1 MLLSFVAKNIK
12 KIFIVVIIAPYIL
25 VLQVMLNE
33 KRIKN
38 DLKFI
43 GNITDQ
49 QKVINDLWEEIL
61 TVSEDQLLVKKETLI
76 KTIQYMIQE
85 IDEEDPK
92 LISFVKSLIT
102 EPADHSKLNLINK
115 NKTDFSQI
123 GQSKYMDSLLESKRN
138 GFFIEAGGYD
148 GESHSNTLFFELE
161 RDWTGILIEPIP
173 RNYQRLISKNR
184 KIYTIN
190 ACIADNKPIV
200 AKFRVFDVLSGRMSE
215 MSHQHQ
221 QRIDKEGTS
230 GNTKIDTIAYIPCF
244 SLRTILKAINVDRID
259 YFSLDVEGGEW
270 SILKNFNLNVTN
282 IKSFSIECTE
292 NDKKVLIKNFLE
304 KYDYKFLK
312 DDGQD
317 MYFIKN

>member
-92 LISFVKSLIT
+92 LVSFVRSLIT
-102 EPADHSKLNLINK
+102 EPRFNSKLNLINK